1 MIEPKVNVTL
11 KQLIAGF
18 VKILSAF
25 FDIECFMKSYAIYT

>member
-25 FDIECFMKSYAIYT
+25 FFFLTLNVL